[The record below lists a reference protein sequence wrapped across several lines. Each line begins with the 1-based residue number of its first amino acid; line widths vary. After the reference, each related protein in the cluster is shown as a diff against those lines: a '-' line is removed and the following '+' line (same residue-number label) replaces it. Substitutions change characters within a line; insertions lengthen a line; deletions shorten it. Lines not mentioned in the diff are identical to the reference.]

1 MKRYLCTVQYIGKNY
16 CGYQSQDNGVSIQQK
31 IEEALEFAFKQKIEI
46 FASGRT
52 DAGVNAYAQTFHF
65 DADTTIPAP
74 KVPFAV
80 NMFLPEDIKI
90 LDCKQVSDSFNAC
103 FDVKKKTYEYNI
115 YVSPVE
121 RPVKNMFAYHIQKM
135 PDIDKMK
142 QCAAVLVG
150 EHNFKAFMSAGGQSK
165 TFERKIYSIKI
176 KQKQNDISVE
186 VTGNGF
192 LYNMVRIIV
201 GTLLEVGYGKK
212 TIKDIENALES
223 QQRKYAGYLVPAHAL
238 FLKSVK
244 YWFLIHIDKYI

>member
-1 MKRYLCTVQYIGKNY
+1 MKRYLCTVQYLGKNY

-31 IEEALEFAFKQKIEI
+31 IEEALEIAFKQKIEI

-65 DADTTIPAP
+65 DADSTIPAP

-90 LDCKQVSDSFNAC
+90 LDCKQVADNFNAR

-121 RPVKNMFAYHIQKM
+121 LPVKNVFAYHIQKM

-142 QCAAVLVG
+142 QCANLLVG

-165 TFERKIYSIKI
+165 TFVRKIYLIKI
-176 KQKQNDISVE
+176 KQKKNDISVE

-201 GTLLEVGYGKK
+201 GTLLEVGFGRK
-212 TIKDIENALES
+212 TIEDVKKALDT
-223 QQRKYAGYLVPAHAL
+223 QQRKLAGYLVPAHAL

-244 YWFLIHIDKYI
+244 Y

>member
-16 CGYQSQDNGVSIQQK
+16 CGYQKFLSPELLNY
-31 IEEALEFAFKQKIEI
+31 

-65 DADTTIPAP
+65 DADSTIPAP

-90 LDCKQVSDSFNAC
+90 LDCKQVSDSFNAR

-121 RPVKNMFAYHIQKM
+121 LPVKNMFAYHIQKM

-142 QCAAVLVG
+142 QCANLLVG

-165 TFERKIYSIKI
+165 TFVRKIYSIKI
-176 KQKQNDISVE
+176 KQKQNDISIE

-201 GTLLEVGYGKK
+201 GTLLEVGFGRK
-212 TIKDIENALES
+212 TIEDVKNALDT
-223 QQRKYAGYLVPAHAL
+223 QQRKLAGYLVPAHAL

-244 YWFLIHIDKYI
+244 YWFLVHIDKCI